1 MRLEMKESWMIF
13 HREGTPD
20 DTQMENNLNIVE
32 QRRATKGNQRN
43 NIRDIRSES
52 LEFIRVYEISF
63 YFFTH
68 CD

>member
-1 MRLEMKESWMIF
+1 MRTKKSWMIF
-13 HREGTPD
+13 HCEKIRD

-32 QRRATKGNQRN
+32 QRRATKGNQTN

-52 LEFIRVYEISF
+52 LEFIRVYEILF

>member
-1 MRLEMKESWMIF
+1 MKTKESWMIF
-13 HREGTPD
+13 HCEGTCD

-63 YFFTH
+63 YFFTY